1 VAGRRWTRPGP
12 EGSTGEDRLSTIE
25 FIEFAL
31 IGIALGVSLGLFG
44 GGGGILAIPL
54 LVAAGIP
61 TDEAGTTSLV
71 VVGLGAIGGLINH
84 ARAGRVAWRKGVLFS
99 ALGAVGALSGSRLA
113 LLTDDAVQLWGFAVV
128 LIVAGSL
135 MLRKSLRQNAD
146 SSPHTRKPWWLLVLT
161 ALVVGLFTGFFGV
174 GGGFLVV
181 PALTLV
187 MGMGM
192 YEATAT
198 ALLVITLNSAVAL
211 VPRAGEALN
220 VPATIV
226 VAAFVLGASALAAR
240 WSNKWSERNLGIG
253 FAGLVLA
260 MSVLTVAQASGA

>member
-1 VAGRRWTRPGP
+1 
-12 EGSTGEDRLSTIE
+12 
-25 FIEFAL
+25 
-31 IGIALGVSLGLFG
+31 LGVSLGLFG

-54 LVAAGIP
+54 LVTAGIP
-61 TDEAGTTSLV
+61 ADEAGTTSLV

-84 ARAGRVAWRKGVLFS
+84 ARAGRVAWREGLLFS
-99 ALGAVGALSGSRLA
+99 ALGAAGAVSGSRLA
-113 LLTDDAVQLWGFAVV
+113 LFTDDRVQLWGFALV

-135 MLRKSLRQNAD
+135 MMRKSLRQTAD
-146 SSPHTRKPWWLLVLT
+146 ATEHRRQPWWLLVPT

-192 YEATAT
+192 YAATAT

-211 VPRAGEALN
+211 IPRAGEALD
-220 VPATIV
+220 VPATII
-226 VAAFVLGASALAAR
+226 VAAFVLLSSALAAR

>member
-1 VAGRRWTRPGP
+1 MELLA
-12 EGSTGEDRLSTIE
+12 
-25 FIEFAL
+25 FAL
-31 IGIALGVSLGLFG
+31 IGIALGLSLGLFG

-71 VVGLGAIGGLINH
+71 VVGIGAIGGLIPH
-84 ARAGRVAWRKGVLFS
+84 ARAGRVAWRDGVLFS
-99 ALGAVGALSGSRLA
+99 ALGALGALAGSRLA
-113 LLTDDAVQLWGFAVV
+113 LFTDDRIQLWGFAVV
-128 LIVAGSL
+128 LVVAGSL
-135 MLRKSLRQNAD
+135 MLRKSLGTEHGTA
-146 SSPHTRKPWWLLVLT
+146 PHPDRARRSWWLVVPT

-181 PALTLV
+181 PALALV
-187 MGMGM
+187 MGMSM
-192 YEATAT
+192 YRATAT

-211 VPRAGEALN
+211 VPRAGEALDLT
-220 VPATIV
+220 ATAV
-226 VAAFVLGASALAAR
+226 VAAFVLISSAIAAR
-240 WSNKWSERNLGIG
+240 WSNRWSERNLGIG

>member
-1 VAGRRWTRPGP
+1 MV
-12 EGSTGEDRLSTIE
+12 
-25 FIEFAL
+25 EFAL

-54 LVAAGIP
+54 LVTAGVP
-61 TDEAGTTSLV
+61 ADEAGTTSLV

-84 ARAGRVAWRKGVLFS
+84 ARAGRVAWKKGVLFS
-99 ALGAVGALSGSRLA
+99 ALGAVGALYGSRLA
-113 LLTDDAVQLWGFAVV
+113 LTTDDRIQLWGFAVV
-128 LIVAGSL
+128 LVVAGGL
-135 MLRKSLRQNAD
+135 MLRKSLRHSPGDA
-146 SSPHTRKPWWLLVLT
+146 PHTRKPWWLLILT
-161 ALVVGLFTGFFGV
+161 ALIVGLFTGFFGV

-192 YEATAT
+192 FEATAT

-211 VPRAGEALN
+211 VPRAGEALD
-220 VPATIV
+220 VPATVV
-226 VAAFVLGASALAAR
+226 VATFVLISSALAAR